1 MLLQG
6 VDIQDV
12 AQCHVSRC
20 FLVEKSNNF
29 LCRNMDFS
37 SCNIF
42 VYFPFYVPFAK
53 VIGIFYKY
61 KYSEK
66 VVILRLVKKQ

>member
-6 VDIQDV
+6 VDIQSV
-12 AQCHVSRC
+12 AKCYVSPC

-29 LCRNMDFS
+29 LCCNMNFS

-42 VYFPFYVPFAK
+42 VCFPLFVTFAK
-53 VIGIFYKY
+53 EIGILYKY
-61 KYSEK
+61 KYSGK
-66 VVILRLVKKQ
+66 V

>member
-29 LCRNMDFS
+29 LWCNMDFP

-42 VYFPFYVPFAK
+42 VYFPFYVT
-53 VIGIFYKY
+53 
-61 KYSEK
+61 
-66 VVILRLVKKQ
+66 